1 MPQGK
6 GTYGSKVGRHPKA
19 MKGMR
24 VMKKGGRVPKLSIS
38 SKSVMVD
45 PPKGFHWMEE
55 QGRYYLMKGD
65 YKPHPGA
72 VRQAK
77 FKQANHPKG

>member
-1 MPQGK
+1 M
-6 GTYGSKVGRHPKA
+6 A
-19 MKGMR
+19 R
-24 VMKKGGRVPKLSIS
+24 VVKYKKGGKLSIS
-38 SKSVMVD
+38 NKKVSVD

-77 FKQANHPKG
+77 VKQANHPKG

>member
-1 MPQGK
+1 M
-6 GTYGSKVGRHPKA
+6 KA
-19 MKGMR
+19 IKYN
-24 VMKKGGRVPKLSIS
+24 KGGKVPKLTILN
-38 SKSVMVD
+38 KSVMVD

-72 VRQAK
+72 VKQAK
-77 FKQANHPKG
+77 FKQANHPKS